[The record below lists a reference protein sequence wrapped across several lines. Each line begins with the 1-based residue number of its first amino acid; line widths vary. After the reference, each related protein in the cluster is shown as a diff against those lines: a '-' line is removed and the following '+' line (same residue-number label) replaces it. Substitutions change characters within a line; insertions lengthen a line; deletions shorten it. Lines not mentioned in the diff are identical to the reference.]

1 MYILNACSE
10 LKILTMNSNMNVP
23 IEKLLEAIGSLRK
36 ILHQNRITLPAV
48 ERDLLLQRIRE
59 LYESILN
66 VGTESPADST
76 QEKIKAEV
84 SSIDL
89 PTGERISHPL
99 KQAHEDEIPL
109 HEKIAFHQDEMSIAG
124 VMQHRK
130 IASMKQA
137 IGVNEKF
144 LFIRELFNNETEAY
158 QRCIDKI
165 DTATSLAEATS
176 ILDAEYAS
184 KYSWDKEG
192 NAYFH
197 FTSLVERRF
206 I

>member
-1 MYILNACSE
+1 
-10 LKILTMNSNMNVP
+10 MNSNMNVP

-36 ILHQNRITLPAV
+36 ILHENRITLPAV

-59 LYESILN
+59 LYESILH
-66 VGTESPADST
+66 VGTEGLARPSAETNRTESSGDNIPEGEKVSHSVNHTHEAD
-76 QEKIKAEV
+76 V
-84 SSIDL
+84 
-89 PTGERISHPL
+89 
-99 KQAHEDEIPL
+99 IPL
-109 HEKIAFHQDEMSIAG
+109 HEKISFHQDEMSIAG

-130 IASMKQA
+130 ITSMKQA

-176 ILDAEYAS
+176 ILDSEYAS

-197 FTSLVERRF
+197 FTSLIERRF
-206 I
+206 

>member
-1 MYILNACSE
+1 
-10 LKILTMNSNMNVP
+10 MNSNMNVP

-59 LYESILN
+59 LYEAILT
-66 VGTESPADST
+66 VGTGPADSSR
-76 QEKIKAEV
+76 EKITENF
-84 SSIDL
+84 SPDI
-89 PTGERISHPL
+89 PEGEKISPAANHT
-99 KQAHEDEIPL
+99 HETNESPL
-109 HEKIAFHQDEMSIAG
+109 HEKIAFHQEEMSIAG
-124 VMQHRK
+124 IMQHRK

-137 IGVNEKF
+137 IGINEKF
-144 LFIRELFNNETEAY
+144 LFIRELFNNETETY

-197 FTSLVERRF
+197 FNSLVERRF

>member
-1 MYILNACSE
+1 
-10 LKILTMNSNMNVP
+10 MNSYMNVP

-36 ILHQNRITLPAV
+36 ILHENRITLPSV
-48 ERDLLLQRIRE
+48 ERDLLLQRIHE

-66 VGTESPADST
+66 VGTEGPPNSSH
-76 QEKIKAEV
+76 EKITAEI
-84 SSIDL
+84 SSVTI
-89 PTGERISHPL
+89 PGKETISHPI
-99 KQAHEDEIPL
+99 KHENNGDEIPP

-144 LFIRELFNNETEAY
+144 LFIRELFGNEPEAY

-206 I
+206 V

>member
-1 MYILNACSE
+1 
-10 LKILTMNSNMNVP
+10 MNSNMNVP
-23 IEKLLEAIGSLRK
+23 IEKLLEANDSLRK

-59 LYESILN
+59 LYESILH
-66 VGTESPADST
+66 VGTENPSDSL
-76 QEKIKAEV
+76 QEKTTAGN
-84 SSIDL
+84 S
-89 PTGERISHPL
+89 PTNIPEGEKISHPV
-99 KQAHEDEIPL
+99 QNGHSGDEIPL
-109 HEKIAFHQDEMSIAG
+109 REKIAFHQDEMSIAG

-130 IASMKQA
+130 IASLKQA
-137 IGVNEKF
+137 IGINEKF

-158 QRCIDKI
+158 QHCIDKI
-165 DTATSLAEATS
+165 DIATSLAEATS
-176 ILDAEYAS
+176 ILDSEYAS

>member
-1 MYILNACSE
+1 
-10 LKILTMNSNMNVP
+10 MNSNMNVP
-23 IEKLLEAIGSLRK
+23 IEKLLEAIDSLRK

-59 LYESILN
+59 LYESILH
-66 VGTESPADST
+66 VGTENPSDSL
-76 QEKIKAEV
+76 QEKTTAGN
-84 SSIDL
+84 S
-89 PTGERISHPL
+89 PTNIPEGEKISHPV
-99 KQAHEDEIPL
+99 QNGHSGDEIPL
-109 HEKIAFHQDEMSIAG
+109 REKIAFHQDEMSIAG

-130 IASMKQA
+130 IASLKQA
-137 IGVNEKF
+137 IGINEKF

-158 QRCIDKI
+158 QHCIDKI
-165 DTATSLAEATS
+165 DIATSLAEATS
-176 ILDAEYAS
+176 ILDSEYAS

>member
-1 MYILNACSE
+1 
-10 LKILTMNSNMNVP
+10 MNSKMNVP
-23 IEKLLEAIGSLRK
+23 IEKLLEAISSLGK
-36 ILHQNRITLPAV
+36 ILRENKITLPAV
-48 ERDLLLQRIRE
+48 ERDLLLQRMRE
-59 LYESILN
+59 LYETILN
-66 VGTESPADST
+66 MGTERPGDSAE
-76 QEKIKAEV
+76 EKITAEV

-109 HEKIAFHQDEMSIAG
+109 REKIAFHQDDMSIAG

-130 IASMKQA
+130 ISTMKEA
-137 IGVNEKF
+137 IGINEKF
-144 LFIRELFNNETEAY
+144 LFIRELFNDETDSY
-158 QRCIDKI
+158 QRCVDKI
-165 DTATSLAEATS
+165 DAATSLAEATS

-184 KYSWDKEG
+184 KFSWNKEG

-206 I
+206 V